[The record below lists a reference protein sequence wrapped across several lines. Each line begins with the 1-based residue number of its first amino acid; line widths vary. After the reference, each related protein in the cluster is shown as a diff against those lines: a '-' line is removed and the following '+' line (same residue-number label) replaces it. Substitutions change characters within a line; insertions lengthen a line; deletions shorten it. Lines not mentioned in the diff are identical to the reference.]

1 MWQCDYC
8 ESINDYNLKDK
19 IITCQNCQNINNFL
33 TRWINAKTLV
43 IGANYS
49 QSDYEFWTQIDINY
63 IGIGDDYD
71 KNTVNKNNIN
81 KTIFQNDWTTIGFWE
96 QSVLPKQFDKIFIDY
111 SVIFTFSRDIPLF
124 RKLFEFIQRH
134 SKSSTRLYFL
144 YDDFNTIMYSYMSQI
159 FIENLNPQHKY
170 PYKGVSGNKQT
181 DIELLNII
189 IVSGDWV
196 VYDDIYEIKT
206 QLEYKK
212 KWKGLYKIK

>member
-8 ESINDYNLKDK
+8 ESINEYNLTNK
-19 IITCQNCQNINNFL
+19 IITCQNCKNMNNFL
-33 TRWINAKTLV
+33 TRWVNAKTLV

-49 QSDYEFWTQIDINY
+49 QYDYEFWSQIDINY

-71 KNTVNKNNIN
+71 RHNVN
-81 KTIFQNDWTTIGFWE
+81 KTIFQNDWTSIGFWE
-96 QSVLPKQFDKIFIDY
+96 QSVLPKQFYNIFIDY

-124 RKLFEFIQRH
+124 RKLFQFIQRH
-134 SKSSTRLYFL
+134 SKSSTKLYFL
-144 YDDFNTIMYSYMSQI
+144 YDDFNTIMYSYMSQK

-170 PYKGVSGNKQT
+170 PYKSVSGNKQT

-189 IVSGDWV
+189 IESGDWV

-206 QLEYKK
+206 QLEHKK
-212 KWKGLYKIK
+212 KWKGLYKVK